1 LAQAEKKCS
10 FIPVFSSGPH
20 SKMAPE
26 LPKKFDDIS
35 KKAAGVFKDDFQ
47 TKDFSLVAKQKS
59 NFLGASSE
67 ITVPVFPSAAPKL
80 SFKIAD
86 LGVKGVVIDKF
97 ELDKDG
103 KAVVESSIS
112 KALHSVDGLKLE
124 VKSNFDSTYRTY
136 SNLTL
141 GAASTY
147 TGIANTSV
155 KVDIKQVDDP
165 TKFTVEASH
174 AHGSAVVAAKF
185 NGLDNL
191 IPDVG
196 VNYTTGDLFA
206 AVVAKGQFTQFNVH
220 ALYQATAEAKVA
232 ATYQHGGKGGGEWAV
247 GAAYQVAKDTSV
259 KAKFESSQTTVVTD
273 GFNSIASV
281 ALKKELAKGTTLF
294 GGVAYALS
302 GKVTYGVKIQIE

>member
-1 LAQAEKKCS
+1 L
-10 FIPVFSSGPH
+10 FSSGSH

-26 LPKKFDDIS
+26 LPKKFDDIN

-103 KAVVESSIS
+103 KAIVESSVS

-124 VKSNFDSTYRTY
+124 VKSNFDSKDL

-155 KVDIKQVDDP
+155 KVDIKQIDDP

-174 AHGSAVVAAKF
+174 THGSAVVAAKF

-196 VNYTTGDLFA
+196 VNYTAGDLFA

-259 KAKFESSQTTVVTD
+259 KAKFESSQT
-273 GFNSIASV
+273 ASV